1 MGSAL
6 PLAVSRGLSERSLVS
21 GLRTGGTGSLGL
33 KGVFADAWLSIWV
46 KLPHLCEPPFPTC
59 EMVCMRAAYLTPW
72 LGGVAGLS
80 PKKFLLL

>member
-6 PLAVSRGLSERSLVS
+6 PLAVSCGLSEGSLVS
-21 GLRTGGTGSLGL
+21 GLHMGGTGSLGL
-33 KGVFADAWLSIWV
+33 KGVFADAWLSIWSSCLTCV
-46 KLPHLCEPPFPTC
+46 SLLFLTC

-72 LGGVAGLS
+72 LGGMAGLS